1 MTAPM
6 VLNHR
11 GTPEPSSEIQ
21 RRLRQVHPR
30 LELRYIEAFDAHW
43 AICMRWA
50 ENDRRW
56 ATIQSNE
63 VDPSRSMDI
72 VGYLPMTCSP
82 DEAPAYLE
90 KSFREYPVDEVRR
103 LTDFVSQYNAVQPA
117 EQAMQE
123 AIAEVLDNPNPASQP
138 KRRGRPPKVRE

>member
-1 MTAPM
+1 MTAPV

-50 ENDRRW
+50 ENDARW
-56 ATIQSNE
+56 RMIQSNE
-63 VDPSRSMDI
+63 VDPNRSIDI

-82 DEAPAYLE
+82 DEAPAHLE
-90 KSFREYPVDEVRR
+90 KSFREYPLDEVRR

-123 AIAEVLDNPNPASQP
+123 AIAEVLDSANPTSQP
-138 KRRGRPPKVRE
+138 KRRGRPPKARE